1 MLEAAARYVAR
12 ELGLDAEQ
20 EEVVLFGLRIVT
32 NLLAGAAVVAAL
44 AFALGVLWTTLLA
57 FLVAGSMRTFAG
69 GAHSRSSRNCVL
81 LGAAYLVPAGWAA
94 GRFGPGLGW
103 APAAAL
109 GSALFLLTLAALW
122 AYAPD
127 EPPEKPLA
135 SVEHRRLMRRAAFL
149 SLAVWLAVLGVF
161 AYLGWGPA
169 AAGPGPWRALFLGGL
184 AGWAWLALN
193 LTPAGHR
200 LAARVD
206 GILGVP
212 GKEVCARC

>member
-1 MLEAAARYVAR
+1 MLEAAARHIAG
-12 ELGLDAEQ
+12 ELGLGADQ
-20 EEVVLFGLRIVT
+20 EEVILFGLRLVA
-32 NLLAGAAVVAAL
+32 NLMAGLAVVAVL
-44 AFALGVLWTTLLA
+44 GFAVGAPWTTLLA
-57 FLVAGSMRTFAG
+57 FLVAGSMRIFAG

-81 LGAAYLVPAGWAA
+81 VGAAYLVPAGWAA

-103 APAAAL
+103 PPAAAL
-109 GSALFLLTLAALW
+109 GMALLLLTLAALW
-122 AYAPD
+122 VHAPD

-135 SVEHRRLMRRAAFL
+135 SPEHRRAMRRAAFL
-149 SLAVWLAVLGVF
+149 SLAVWLMVLGVF
-161 AYLGWGPA
+161 ADLGWGPA
-169 AAGPGPWRALFLGGL
+169 AADPGPWRALYLGGL